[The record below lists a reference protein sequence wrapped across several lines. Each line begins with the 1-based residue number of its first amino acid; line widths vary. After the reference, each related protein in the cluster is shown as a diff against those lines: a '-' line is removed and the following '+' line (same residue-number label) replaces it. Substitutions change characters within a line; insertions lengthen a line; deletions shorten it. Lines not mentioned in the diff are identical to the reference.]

1 MNLDKQKISQFMKE
15 SRGKIWIRTGLLAIF
30 GTLFGLSLYKD
41 LQDGIFSWQMGVIAL
56 LPCLAIGFW
65 MSRLVPMHLHP
76 ERKAI
81 TFSLDK
87 IYFVLIWVL
96 VIAKLLTGRFLGLPV
111 WSDILI
117 VVILGLMSGRLSGIC
132 LRVRRLKIA
141 NHFI

>member
-1 MNLDKQKISQFMKE
+1 MPIDPQKIKQFMQG
-15 SRGKIWIRTGLLAIF
+15 SRGKIWIRTGLLVIF
-30 GTLFGLSLYKD
+30 GTLFGVSLAHD
-41 LQDGIFSWQMGVIAL
+41 LQDGLFSWQLGLIAL

-76 ERKAI
+76 ERKVI

-96 VIAKLLTGRFLGLPV
+96 VIAKLLTGRLFGLPV
-111 WSDILI
+111 WSDVLM

-132 LRVRRLKIA
+132 LRVRSLKIA
-141 NHFI
+141 NQFI